1 MVNIIDSLRFWSVR
15 TPERPMLVWDG
26 KAISWQEMDRRT
38 DELAAGFVDAGV
50 KPGDRVGILMRN
62 RIEFPET
69 MLAAMKAGAAVQLLN
84 PRFTPA
90 EMVYPIEHGEPRLVV
105 ASAELVDRLAD
116 AAGNVRLGVYV
127 VGADSASH
135 RYEDLRRSGMEPPAI
150 SLAAT
155 DAAMLSYTS
164 GTTGRAK
171 GAVLTHG
178 SLVAGSAMR
187 AFAQGTT
194 WRDGVLIAQPMAFA
208 GGACAFLCWAV
219 IPGSTAYLE
228 REGDTESWLRSIEA
242 HGIASWPGIP
252 IHYEMAMNHPS
263 FGDTSLSS
271 LRFAVAGGSPVSRKL
286 LTTYL
291 ERGVPIC
298 QGYGSTETSGTYAA
312 ITFPEEAQERLG
324 TVGRPI
330 LQTRIR
336 VVDDDDREL
345 PAGSAGEILLQG
357 PNLFREYLKDEKAT
371 RVAFKGGWFHTGD
384 IGAFDQCGSLA
395 IVDRKKDMI
404 ISGGLN
410 VYPAEIERVIGGISK
425 MSDFAVVGV
434 PDARWGEVPLLVA
447 ANLGDVDLAQVMET
461 VRREL
466 ADYQRPRFA
475 VSYGGPLPRTIA
487 GKVLKRE
494 ISTQYAALPPDIVDL
509 KSV

>member
-1 MVNIIDSLRFWSVR
+1 MV
-15 TPERPMLVWDG
+15 VWDG
-26 KAISWQEMDRRT
+26 QSISWQEMDRRT
-38 DELAAGFVDAGV
+38 DELAAGLADAGI

-62 RIEFPET
+62 RIAFPET
-69 MLAAMKAGAAVQLLN
+69 MLAVMKAGAAVELLN

-105 ASAELVDRLAD
+105 ASAELVDQLAD
-116 AAGNVRLGVYV
+116 AADAVELGVYV
-127 VGADSASH
+127 VDGDSTSH
-135 RYEDLRRSGMEPPAI
+135 RYDDLRRSGVEPPAI
-150 SLAAT
+150 SVAPT
-155 DAAMLSYTS
+155 DAAVLSYTS

-178 SLVAGSAMR
+178 SLIAGSAMR
-187 AFAQGTT
+187 SLAQGTT
-194 WRDGVLIAQPMAFA
+194 WRDGVLIAQPLAFA
-208 GGACAFLCWAV
+208 GGACALLCWAV

-228 REGDTESWLRSIEA
+228 REGDPEAWLRSIEA
-242 HGIASWPGIP
+242 YGIVSWPGIP
-252 IHYEMAMNHPS
+252 VHYELAMNHPS
-263 FGDTSLSS
+263 FEDTALSS
-271 LRFAVAGGSPVSRKL
+271 LRFAVAGGSPVSMKL

-312 ITFPEEAQERLG
+312 ITFPEEAEERLG

-330 LQTRIR
+330 LQMRIR

-345 PAGSAGEILLQG
+345 PAGSAGEIVLQG
-357 PNLFREYLKDEKAT
+357 PNLFREYLKDEEAT
-371 RVAFKGGWFHTGD
+371 RTAFKGGWFHTGD
-384 IGAFDQCGSLA
+384 IGSFDQSGSLA

-410 VYPAEIERVIGGISK
+410 VYPAEIERVLGGAGK
-425 MSDFAVVGV
+425 LSDFAVVGV

-447 ANLGDVDLAQVMET
+447 ADLGDVDLPRVVET
-461 VRREL
+461 ARQEL

-475 VSYGGPLPRTIA
+475 VSHGGPLPRTIA

-494 ISTQYAALPPDIVDL
+494 LAAQYAALPPEIVDL
-509 KSV
+509 KSMPGQ